1 MHEVVTEERSLWNQG
16 ERSPS
21 HRRRVVETCAE
32 LVSSPNT
39 ASAERECRNV
49 RLRCER
55 RFASPTSTWSR
66 MSTFKH
72 PEAQL
77 GRSRPR
83 IEVRRSARRRRTV
96 TAFRERDAIVVL
108 IPKAMSRVDER
119 RFVDDLVRKVLEREA
134 KRAAPR
140 SDPELAERASVLV
153 NQYLAATLRE
163 PLMPRS
169 VSWVTNQSQRWGSCT
184 PGSGA
189 IRLSHRLQPLPSWVV
204 DYVLIHELVH
214 LVEPTHS
221 ARFWQLVACYP
232 ESERAKGFLEG
243 YLVGQDHVPADI
255 TDVD

>member
-1 MHEVVTEERSLWNQG
+1 
-16 ERSPS
+16 
-21 HRRRVVETCAE
+21 
-32 LVSSPNT
+32 
-39 ASAERECRNV
+39 
-49 RLRCER
+49 
-55 RFASPTSTWSR
+55 
-66 MSTFKH
+66 
-72 PEAQL
+72 
-77 GRSRPR
+77 
-83 IEVRRSARRRRTV
+83 
-96 TAFRERDAIVVL
+96 VVL

-119 RFVDDLVRKVLEREA
+119 RFVHDLVRKILEREA

>member
-1 MHEVVTEERSLWNQG
+1 M
-16 ERSPS
+16 
-21 HRRRVVETCAE
+21 
-32 LVSSPNT
+32 
-39 ASAERECRNV
+39 
-49 RLRCER
+49 
-55 RFASPTSTWSR
+55 
-66 MSTFKH
+66 
-72 PEAQL
+72 
-77 GRSRPR
+77 
-83 IEVRRSARRRRTV
+83 
-96 TAFRERDAIVVL
+96 VL
-108 IPKAMSRVDER
+108 IPKAMSRVDEQ

-134 KRAAPR
+134 KRAAPQ

-153 NQYLAATLRE
+153 DRYLAATLHE

-221 ARFWQLVACYP
+221 ARFWHLVACYP

-243 YLVGQDHVPADI
+243 YLAGQDRVPPDT

>member
-1 MHEVVTEERSLWNQG
+1 
-16 ERSPS
+16 
-21 HRRRVVETCAE
+21 
-32 LVSSPNT
+32 
-39 ASAERECRNV
+39 
-49 RLRCER
+49 
-55 RFASPTSTWSR
+55 
-66 MSTFKH
+66 
-72 PEAQL
+72 
-77 GRSRPR
+77 
-83 IEVRRSARRRRTV
+83 
-96 TAFRERDAIVVL
+96 VVL

-243 YLVGQDHVPADI
+243 YLAGQDHVPADI